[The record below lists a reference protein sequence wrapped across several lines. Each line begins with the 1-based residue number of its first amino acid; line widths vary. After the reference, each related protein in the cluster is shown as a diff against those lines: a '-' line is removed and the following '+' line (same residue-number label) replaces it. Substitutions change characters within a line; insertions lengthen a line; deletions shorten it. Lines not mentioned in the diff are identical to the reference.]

1 MPDVN
6 GFLINGQ
13 TVPVAFG
20 GLSGKP
26 SPSSSNPAA
35 LGTAAPGSSTD
46 YARAD
51 HVHPKPTPADIGA
64 GTYSK
69 PSGGIPA
76 SDLAS
81 AVQTSLGK
89 ADTAYQKPSGGI
101 PGTDLASGVIPTV
114 PSAATNTPADLG
126 TAAVGTST
134 KYAREDHVHNK
145 PSYTASEVGAI
156 AAPSSPASGAF
167 LVWNGSA
174 WVAQT
179 LSTWQASSY

>member
-6 GFLINGQ
+6 GFRINGQ
-13 TVPVAFG
+13 DVPVAFS

-35 LGTAAPGSSTD
+35 LGTASPGSSAD

-81 AVQTSLGK
+81 
-89 ADTAYQKPSGGI
+89 
-101 PGTDLASGVIPTV
+101 GVIPSV
-114 PSAATNTPADLG
+114 PSAATATPANLG
-126 TAAVGTST
+126 TASVGTST